1 MTEERKPGRPKDL
14 VTRKY
19 VQVRLS
25 EQEEAELKK
34 RGGSKWLQQILSPAK
49 TVTSEKKKNLRL
61 TYMIS
66 KTDAVDRGQQVSAR
80 AEALAAMQARLAS
93 AGLAYESISVFGAVR
108 CNVQVRCVGRDTA
121 DKWAALL
128 GLVFKGAKVYIGP
141 HRWPAAKNKNT
152 CLRPT
157 MRHGYLVTVAA

>member
-49 TVTSEKKKNLRL
+49 TVTSEKNELKVNL
-61 TYMIS
+61 Y
-66 KTDAVDRGQQVSAR
+66 
-80 AEALAAMQARLAS
+80 
-93 AGLAYESISVFGAVR
+93 
-108 CNVQVRCVGRDTA
+108 
-121 DKWAALL
+121 DKQ
-128 GLVFKGAKVYIGP
+128 
-141 HRWPAAKNKNT
+141 N
-152 CLRPT
+152 
-157 MRHGYLVTVAA
+157 